1 MDSEGLV
8 ILPTEYLKKKHI
20 LYPFDCPKNPMKL
33 PYESIL
39 CKDDWVIDDKVG
51 GLKLVNQVKIDAQNN
66 VIKFIMKT
74 LKKNLFSGKGLLNIS
89 LPVEIFNTDSNLQ
102 RLCQGM
108 SLGP

>member
-1 MDSEGLV
+1 
-8 ILPTEYLKKKHI
+8 
-20 LYPFDCPKNPMKL
+20 MKL